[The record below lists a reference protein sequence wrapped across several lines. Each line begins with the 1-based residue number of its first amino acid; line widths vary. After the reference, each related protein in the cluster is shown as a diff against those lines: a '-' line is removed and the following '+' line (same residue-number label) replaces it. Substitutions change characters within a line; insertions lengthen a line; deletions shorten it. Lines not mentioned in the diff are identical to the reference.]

1 MEGYRFGALTGLG
14 EDKDTSK
21 SQFILLLEL
30 MKLSPFFIDVNLV
43 LRQMVGNTRQYC
55 SQSSRIDIVE

>member
-21 SQFILLLEL
+21 PQFILLLEL
-30 MKLSPFFIDVNLV
+30 IKLSPYFIDVNLI
-43 LRQMVGNTRQYC
+43 LRQMVGNTKQYFL
-55 SQSSRIDIVE
+55 QSSKIDIVE